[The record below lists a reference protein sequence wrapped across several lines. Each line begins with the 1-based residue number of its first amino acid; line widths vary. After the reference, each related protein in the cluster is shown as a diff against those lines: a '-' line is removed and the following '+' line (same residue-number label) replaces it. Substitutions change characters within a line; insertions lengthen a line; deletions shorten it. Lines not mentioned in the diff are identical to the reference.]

1 MGEFG
6 EIGTL
11 VLIGRRC
18 DENLLELYGGE
29 VMETA
34 LLIRKRCAP
43 FGDEF
48 LGCLGLNRG
57 VHSGTHGMCGQP
69 YQFYSGRNVT

>member
-1 MGEFG
+1 VGELG

-11 VLIGRRC
+11 VLIRRRC

-29 VMETA
+29 VVETA
-34 LLIRKRCAP
+34 LLLRERCAP

-48 LGCLGLNRG
+48 LGGG
-57 VHSGTHGMCGQP
+57 VH
-69 YQFYSGRNVT
+69 